1 MDCPFS
7 IPTLLGRSYLLPAE
21 GVGGESRYLTS
32 VSER

>member
-7 IPTLLGRSYLLPAE
+7 VPTLLGGSYLLPTD